1 MNFKKF
7 FDFAN
12 DLMFKRC
19 LDSTDEVLISIF
31 YDYLKWLN
39 ISEEKGNVERV
50 KAIYVKNLLNSKPA
64 KIYAVIDENIL
75 EISSVENLIKGA
87 ENEHITEIK
96 SREYI
101 TQIKIYKKDRIEK
114 IEFTG
119 INTTYQGVVDL
130 NANNRARIIF
140 DNGDVFEFSNIDDA
154 NDNWRNKYTEMM
166 LQFILQL

>member
-75 EISSVENLIKGA
+75 EISSVENLIKGLKTNILLRLSL
-87 ENEHITEIK
+87 ENILLKLRFTKKIALKK
-96 SREYI
+96 S
-101 TQIKIYKKDRIEK
+101 
-114 IEFTG
+114 
-119 INTTYQGVVDL
+119 N
-130 NANNRARIIF
+130 
-140 DNGDVFEFSNIDDA
+140 
-154 NDNWRNKYTEMM
+154 
-166 LQFILQL
+166 LQE